1 MLTGGATYE
10 KYDKRAMVRKH
21 YSARGQQ
28 KQLEGDE
35 GATRIHGK
43 ASRGLGKNLHRR
55 AEGNL
60 RKVPR
65 LLGRVRKPCRSSH
78 L

>member
-1 MLTGGATYE
+1 MLIGGATHE
-10 KYDKRAMVRKH
+10 KYDKRAMARKH
-21 YSARGQQ
+21 NSARGHQ
-28 KQLEGDE
+28 KQLEGNE

-43 ASRGLGKNLHRR
+43 ASRELGKNLHRR
-55 AEGNL
+55 VEGDI

-65 LLGRVRKPCRSSH
+65 LLGRVRKPCRSGH